1 MENAKFTLYHVQ
13 YHFSDPRE
21 TLFMY
26 WRHQVSYLVLE
37 EFKYWSSML
46 HSLAVDFQ
54 MVLGVLESLFV
65 VFVKSIQFI
74 SSVSRF
80 NVAFNILKQ
89 RNSTRKLLSFN
100 EIERDILDL
109 LIYVYVLPIAEL
121 LGLFHFLA
129 SNLR

>member
-1 MENAKFTLYHVQ
+1 
-13 YHFSDPRE
+13 
-21 TLFMY
+21 
-26 WRHQVSYLVLE
+26 
-37 EFKYWSSML
+37 
-46 HSLAVDFQ
+46 

-121 LGLFHFLA
+121 LGLFHFLT

>member
-1 MENAKFTLYHVQ
+1 
-13 YHFSDPRE
+13 
-21 TLFMY
+21 
-26 WRHQVSYLVLE
+26 
-37 EFKYWSSML
+37 ML

-121 LGLFHFLA
+121 LGLFHFLT

>member
-1 MENAKFTLYHVQ
+1 
-13 YHFSDPRE
+13 
-21 TLFMY
+21 
-26 WRHQVSYLVLE
+26 
-37 EFKYWSSML
+37 
-46 HSLAVDFQ
+46 
-54 MVLGVLESLFV
+54 MVLGVLESFFV

-121 LGLFHFLA
+121 LGLFHFLT